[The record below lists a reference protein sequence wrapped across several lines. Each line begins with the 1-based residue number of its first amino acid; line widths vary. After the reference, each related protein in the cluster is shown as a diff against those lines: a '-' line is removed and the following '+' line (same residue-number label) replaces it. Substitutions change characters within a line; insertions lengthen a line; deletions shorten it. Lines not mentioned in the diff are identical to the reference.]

1 MLNMNE
7 MSVFAVFRGKM
18 KLEACIH
25 TTGHAIHTLL
35 IVGVGL
41 SQVNAILGAVG
52 AVAVGDACGAAT
64 QAADA
69 FHGLYGGGPR
79 GTIPRLP
86 LGPGERCVEIVQA

>member
-25 TTGHAIHTLL
+25 TTGNAIHTLL

-52 AVAVGDACGAAT
+52 AVAT
-64 QAADA
+64 HAADA
-69 FHGLYGGGPR
+69 FMACMVGGPMVLSR
-79 GTIPRLP
+79 VSRWGLVRDALK
-86 LGPGERCVEIVQA
+86 